1 MFESF
6 SLLLEFG
13 LEESILAMN
22 EKPCT
27 GGAQF
32 LKVTNKD
39 KFSRTT
45 NRTLNYD
52 SESDRSGNPAAQHVS
67 FYDCFGIYEEFE
79 MLRCRLER
87 RARFALANSP

>member
-22 EKPCT
+22 EKACT

-32 LKVTNKD
+32 LK
-39 KFSRTT
+39 TT

-52 SESDRSGNPAAQHVS
+52 CESDRSGNPAAQHVS
-67 FYDCFGIYEEFE
+67 FYDCFGIYKEVE